1 MQDIELIIGEWG
13 MSMLMT
19 PLSRLQV
26 SIKPRDMEQ
35 PDKKLLE
42 DFRMGS
48 NKAFEKVYQYYRI
61 PVIRFSVSIIKDEQE
76 AENIYHEV
84 FMKLLK
90 KRRNINPERNFNSY
104 VFTAVKN
111 EIFDYL
117 KALNRNNCLKE
128 RFWQR
133 IHQQQED
140 CPEQKEAHLSRLE
153 DVVKSLSPKRRK
165 ILEMNYY
172 EKKSYNEIADILMIS
187 KNTVKNQLVKA
198 KYIIRKEME

>member
-1 MQDIELIIGEWG
+1 
-13 MSMLMT
+13 
-19 PLSRLQV
+19 
-26 SIKPRDMEQ
+26 
-35 PDKKLLE
+35 
-42 DFRMGS
+42 MGD
-48 NKAFEKVYQYYRI
+48 NRAFEKIYQYYRV
-61 PVIRFSVSIIKDEQE
+61 PVVRFSVSIIKDEQE

-84 FMKLLK
+84 FLK
-90 KRRNINPERNFNSY
+90 ILKNRKNIKPELNFNSY

-128 RFWQR
+128 RFWER
-133 IHQQQED
+133 LHQMENDCDSEKED
-140 CPEQKEAHLSRLE
+140 NLNKLE
-153 DVVKSLSPKRRK
+153 NIIKSLSPKRRQ
-165 ILEMNYY
+165 ILEMNYF

>member
-1 MQDIELIIGEWG
+1 
-13 MSMLMT
+13 
-19 PLSRLQV
+19 
-26 SIKPRDMEQ
+26 MEQ
-35 PDKKLLE
+35 PERSLLE
-42 DFRMGS
+42 DFIMGD
-48 NKAFEKVYQYYRI
+48 NRAFEKIYQYYRV
-61 PVIRFSVSIIKDEQE
+61 PVVRFSVSIIKDEQE

-84 FMKLLK
+84 FLK
-90 KRRNINPERNFNSY
+90 ILKNRKNIKPELNFNSY

-128 RFWQR
+128 RFWER
-133 IHQQQED
+133 LHQMENDCDSEKED
-140 CPEQKEAHLSRLE
+140 NLNKLE
-153 DVVKSLSPKRRK
+153 NIIKSLSPKRRQ
-165 ILEMNYY
+165 ILEMNYF

>member
-1 MQDIELIIGEWG
+1 
-13 MSMLMT
+13 
-19 PLSRLQV
+19 
-26 SIKPRDMEQ
+26 MEQ
-35 PDKKLLE
+35 PDRSLLE
-42 DFRMGS
+42 DFILGDNR
-48 NKAFEKVYQYYRI
+48 AFEKIYQYYRV
-61 PVIRFSVSIIKDEQE
+61 PVVRFSVSIIKDEQE

-84 FMKLLK
+84 FLK
-90 KRRNINPERNFNSY
+90 ILKNRKNIKPELNFNSY

-128 RFWQR
+128 RFWER
-133 IHQQQED
+133 LHQMENDCDSEKED
-140 CPEQKEAHLSRLE
+140 NLNKLE
-153 DVVKSLSPKRRK
+153 SIIKSLSPKRRQ
-165 ILEMNYY
+165 ILEMNYF

>member
-1 MQDIELIIGEWG
+1 
-13 MSMLMT
+13 
-19 PLSRLQV
+19 
-26 SIKPRDMEQ
+26 MEQ
-35 PDKKLLE
+35 PDRSLLE
-42 DFRMGS
+42 DFILGDNM
-48 NKAFEKVYQYYRI
+48 AFEKIYQYYRV
-61 PVIRFSVSIIKDEQE
+61 PVVRFSVSIIKDEQE

-84 FMKLLK
+84 FLK
-90 KRRNINPERNFNSY
+90 ILKNRKNIKPELNFNSY

-128 RFWQR
+128 RFWERLQ
-133 IHQQQED
+133 HMENDCDSEKED
-140 CPEQKEAHLSRLE
+140 NLNKLE
-153 DVVKSLSPKRRK
+153 NIIKSLSPKRRQ
-165 ILEMNYY
+165 ILEMNYF